1 MTAIEI
7 KTEIQKVIDQVPET
21 VLPDVLDFLKELQVK
36 SEDQIKLVNNLK
48 KIISEDREL
57 FQRLAQ

>member
-1 MTAIEI
+1 MTSVEI

-21 VLPDVLDFLKELQVK
+21 VLPDVLDFLKELQIK
-36 SEDQIKLVNNLK
+36 SEDQIKLVNNLR

-57 FQRLAQ
+57 LEKLAQ

>member
-1 MTAIEI
+1 MTSVEI

-21 VLPDVLDFLKELQVK
+21 VLPDVLDFLKELQIK
-36 SEDQIKLVNNLK
+36 SEDQIKLVNNLR

-57 FQRLAQ
+57 LQKLAQ